1 MQAFHPYIT
10 FDGNCEEALNF
21 YAGCLGGKI
30 IYMQYYDEAAAF
42 GSEAFRSKVM
52 HSEFKAGPVHFM
64 ACDRSSDQRVHFGTN
79 LTLYISFDTRE
90 EQERTFGQ
98 LSRGGKIQLA
108 PEETIYGAT
117 VGVLTDPF
125 GIHWMLVYNA

>member
-21 YAGCLGGKI
+21 YARCLDGRI
-30 IYMQYYDEAAAF
+30 VYIQYYDEAAAF

-64 ACDRSSDQRVHFGTN
+64 ACDRSSDQRVHHGTN
-79 LTLYISFDTRE
+79 LTLYISFDTIEKMNVIFE
-90 EQERTFGQ
+90 E
-98 LSRGGKIQLA
+98 LSRNGKVQLA
-108 PEETIYGAT
+108 PEETIYGST

-125 GIHWMLVYNA
+125 GIHWMLVHNA